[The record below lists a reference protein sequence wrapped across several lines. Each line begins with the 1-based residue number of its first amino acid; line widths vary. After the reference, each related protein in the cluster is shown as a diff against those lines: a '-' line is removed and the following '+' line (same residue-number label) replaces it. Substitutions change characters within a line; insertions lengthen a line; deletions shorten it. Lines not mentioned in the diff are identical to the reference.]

1 MRSLPDGRSEH
12 RVAHPYRR
20 GIRRSAGAS
29 SFVGGCATALLIT
42 DPAAAPVRA
51 TENVDTIA
59 AIVSKPEYHQLGEA
73 LQAKGSS
80 QSLEQNDPPFRW
92 TFAGMKLDVM
102 PTDQT
107 VLGFSN
113 PWYESAMQTAVTV
126 TLREG
131 LSIRLAAATS
141 FVATKLVAFLDRG
154 KGDFLESHDL
164 EDVLSVVDGRPELVD
179 EFERAASELR
189 EYVASVFAR
198 LLADE
203 DFINALPGMVIEASP
218 AGRSPVLI
226 QRLRAIVQI
235 LPS

>member
-1 MRSLPDGRSEH
+1 MADPNIELLIQIAEALGDLRERL
-12 RVAHPYRR
+12 V
-20 GIRRSAGAS
+20 
-29 SFVGGCATALLIT
+29 FVGGCATALLIT

-51 TENVDTIA
+51 TEDVDTIV

-73 LQAKGSS
+73 LHAKGFS

-102 PTDQT
+102 PIDQA

-131 LSIRLAAATS
+131 LSIRLVTATS

-154 KGDFLESHDL
+154 KGDYLESHDL

-189 EYVASVFAR
+189 EYVAGVFAR

-203 DFINALPGMVIEASP
+203 DFINALPGMVIEGSP
-218 AGRSPVLI
+218 ADRSPVVI